1 MRIGI
6 VTDSCCDLPRPFL
19 DEHKIVILPITIQG
33 SGATFID
40 TRDPAATQAFFERQT
55 VAGAADFESVPYS
68 SDQIR
73 ELFLSRLVVEFDYV
87 FCLTV
92 MGSRSLI
99 HQNAMQA
106 SLAILNNYRPI
117 REQAG
122 LTKPFSLRV
131 FDSRNL
137 FPGQGLIVAELARMA
152 AADATTSDLIRHVER
167 LTQHTQAFLVPA
179 DLGQLRHQ
187 ARRKGDKSVGLLS
200 YALGSALD
208 IKPVVRGYRGET
220 APVGRVRGFDA
231 GVDKLI
237 DLTTREMEHGLVAPT
252 VCLSYGGNPA
262 AVQNMPAYQRLML
275 AAKQHGVSVHLCEMS
290 TTAAVNIGA
299 GGLAI
304 AFASEREAVVD

>member
-19 DEHKIVILPITIQG
+19 DEHNIVILPITIQG

-40 TRDPAATQAFFERQT
+40 NRDPAATQAFFERQ
-55 VAGAADFESVPYS
+55 VAAGTGDFESVPYS

-92 MGSRSLI
+92 MGSRSQI
-99 HQNAMQA
+99 HQNAQQA

-117 REQAG
+117 REQSG

-137 FPGQGLIVAELARMA
+137 FPGQGLIVAELARLA

-220 APVGRVRGFDA
+220 APVARVRGFEV

-237 DLTTREMEHGLVAPT
+237 DLTIREMEQGLVAPT
-252 VCLSYGGNPA
+252 VCISYGGNPA
-262 AVQNMPAYQRLML
+262 VVQNMPAYQRLTL
-275 AAKQHGVSVHLCEMS
+275 AAKQHGVAVHLCEMS

>member
-19 DEHKIVILPITIQG
+19 DEHNIVILPITIQG

-40 TRDPAATQAFFERQT
+40 NRDPAATQAFFERQS
-55 VAGAADFESVPYS
+55 VAGVGDFESVPYS

-92 MGSRSLI
+92 MGSRSQI
-99 HQNAMQA
+99 HQNALQA

-117 REQAG
+117 REQSG

-131 FDSRNL
+131 FDSQNL
-137 FPGQGLIVAELARMA
+137 FPGQGLIVAEVARLV
-152 AADATTSDLIRHVER
+152 ATGATSSDVIRHIEA
-167 LTQHTQAFLVPA
+167 LTRTTQAFLIPA
-179 DLGQLRHQ
+179 DLSQLRHQ

-208 IKPVVRGYRGET
+208 IKPIVRGYRGET
-220 APVGRVRGFDA
+220 GPVGRVRGFET
-231 GVDKLI
+231 GVDKLFDVATEQI
-237 DLTTREMEHGLVAPT
+237 RQGLTAPT
-252 VCLSYGGNPA
+252 VCVSYGGDPA
-262 AVQNMPAYQRLML
+262 VVAAMPTFQKMRL
-275 AAKQHGVSVHLCEMS
+275 AAKQHDVSIHLSEMS

-299 GGLAI
+299 GGVSV
-304 AFASEREAVVD
+304 AFASEREASVE